1 MIASHCFKREW
12 IDAKRSE
19 LGGGDPTLIEKTI
32 HAFALLGHLARRR
45 VPMVFKGGT
54 SLMLRLPAIKRLSID
69 IDILCPLPD
78 HELDIILR
86 EIATEPPFVRHEE
99 DDRGHHRMPARRHFK
114 FYYAPTDTTTLNP
127 HVLLDVVKENQLH
140 PNVDEVL
147 ISSPLFEVSEEVRV
161 VVPIV
166 ENLLGDKLTAFAPDT
181 VGIPCTTESAMQIMK
196 QLFDIEVLFD
206 ASTDYKKVAPAYD
219 AIFRAENNYRGGSL
233 TAVEGLSD
241 TIETARLLCHFNLK
255 GSAQNDR
262 QALLER
268 GRQALASHLIG
279 ESFSQARAKI
289 AASKAAFLAS
299 CLRDGNSATIAAR
312 VPFDITQA
320 ADLRD
325 VLLPDVILHK
335 LRGGNPEAFYYWAL
349 ALEQLRF

>member
-78 HELDIILR
+78 HELNIILR

-99 DDRGHHRMPARRHFK
+99 DVRSHHRMPARRHFK
-114 FYYAPTDTTTLNP
+114 FYYAPTDTTINP
-127 HVLLDVVKENQLH
+127 HVLLDVVKENPLH
-140 PNVDEVL
+140 PHTDEVVIL
-147 ISSPLFEVSEEVRV
+147 SSLFEIEEVICV
-161 VVPIV
+161 IVPTI
-166 ENLLGDKLTAFAPDT
+166 ENLLGDKLTAFAPNT
-181 VGIPCTTESAMQIMK
+181 VGIPSSSNYVMQIMK

-206 ASTDYKKVAPAYD
+206 VATDYEKVALAYN
-219 AIFRAENNYRGGSL
+219 AIFNAENNYRGNRFSTVQAL
-233 TAVEGLSD
+233 ND
-241 TIETARLLCHFNLK
+241 TIETARLLCHYNLR
-255 GSAQNDR
+255 GSAQNER
-262 QALLER
+262 QGSLEK

-279 ESFSQARAKI
+279 GSFPQEKAKV
-289 AASKAAFLAS
+289 AASKVAFLAS
-299 CLRDGNSATIAAR
+299 CLRDGKAATISAH
-312 VPFDITQA
+312 VPYDISQTVR
-320 ADLRD
+320 LRD
-325 VLLPDVILHK
+325 IVLSDAILHR

-349 ALEQLRF
+349 TLGQL